1 MLTGKEL
8 ILATKPFAK
17 EIRWKSWWHTLTSFF
32 LLAGSIAGGLY
43 LGYKDKIQFQ

>member
-17 EIRWKSWWHTLTSFF
+17 EIRWKSWYYTITTFF
-32 LLAGSIAGGLY
+32 TAKFGGM
-43 LGYKDKIQFQ
+43 KA